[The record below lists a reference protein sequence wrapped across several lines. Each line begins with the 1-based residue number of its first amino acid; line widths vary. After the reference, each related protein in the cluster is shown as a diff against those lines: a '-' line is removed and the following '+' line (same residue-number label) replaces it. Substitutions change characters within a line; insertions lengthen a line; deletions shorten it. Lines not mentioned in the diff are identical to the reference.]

1 MGDNDDDDDDDDEV
15 VVVEFAEGAIEMIE
29 GGTARAF

>member
-1 MGDNDDDDDDDDEV
+1 MGDDDDDADV
-15 VVVEFAEGAIEMIE
+15 AVVEFAEGAIEMIE